1 MKRFMTALLVFV
13 LTVTTVLPLA
23 GCGKK
28 TENVISWGQWL
39 AMVDSAFGME
49 SYTTE
54 IPYFNTV
61 SETDPYFKEVQIA
74 AEWNVIPSGIQLD
87 TKKNVKWQEALVT
100 LINVGNFMDADA
112 TEEEKVT
119 YAKENFGV
127 EIRDYW
133 LSREITIEK
142 ATLLLSNAQE
152 QWANRK
158 YDYMTQEISFKEG
171 IKDFTTQENYIS
183 EYTLLEDNVI
193 AIPKEHAG
201 EIEQGDVYVLPPT
214 SGVPGISTYKAEEI
228 TEDENYVYVKNSET
242 LGLEEVAENLFV
254 EGTYVPTA
262 ENSIIY
268 DGNGNIISSG
278 SNVATY
284 LGTEEGKEYQISN
297 LIVQNETDNKGINT
311 KISNKHSF
319 VVDGWSVDL
328 EYGLDGSLNLKAS
341 VKTPNMLSSDDATL
355 KGNASF
361 EVSDFTI
368 TQKIDW
374 KWFQLKEASLK
385 VDYKETAKL
394 GFEYKPKEI
403 KQVFAPEWSNGNGK
417 FLTNWKKSVWKDN
430 DAKGAKTIKICSI
443 DVYDCAVARVCLDI
457 NATLRANGSVSI
469 TVTERGTKGAEYK
482 DGNFRFINTSD
493 RTGELTAK
501 GKVELTAALGPAL
514 YVIGLKE
521 QIIGIQVEG
530 GVGATVSFT
539 YRLADSENHLLEEEI
554 ESDGNGEQDESL
566 YSASI
571 SAKGSEIEEFAKTQ
585 GCDGYV
591 VNQDTVILHID
602 ACIDVTGYF
611 IIRVKM
617 PDTCM
622 AAKLLKGK
630 ITLSHEFLG
639 ESNAKFINIHYENGQ
654 LVGMKLGL
662 GVDSQCTKKYVPFE
676 ANTQATASPLPEES
690 IAESETAWVGENLL
704 IGQMKTTIAIGEV
717 SSVFVQQLPKGYAE
731 KDIVYKSDDEKVA
744 TINENGVITGISEGS
759 VVITVMT
766 SDEKYKACVAVTV
779 TKDEEITITPLKWK
793 TDTSKLI
800 EL

>member
-1 MKRFMTALLVFV
+1 MDKVRVGMRMKRFMTALLVFV

-87 TKKNVKWQEALVT
+87 TKKNVKWQEALIT

-374 KWFQLKEASLK
+374 KWFQLKES
-385 VDYKETAKL
+385 T
-394 GFEYKPKEI
+394 
-403 KQVFAPEWSNGNGK
+403 
-417 FLTNWKKSVWKDN
+417 
-430 DAKGAKTIKICSI
+430 
-443 DVYDCAVARVCLDI
+443 
-457 NATLRANGSVSI
+457 
-469 TVTERGTKGAEYK
+469 
-482 DGNFRFINTSD
+482 
-493 RTGELTAK
+493 
-501 GKVELTAALGPAL
+501 
-514 YVIGLKE
+514 
-521 QIIGIQVEG
+521 
-530 GVGATVSFT
+530 
-539 YRLADSENHLLEEEI
+539 
-554 ESDGNGEQDESL
+554 
-566 YSASI
+566 
-571 SAKGSEIEEFAKTQ
+571 
-585 GCDGYV
+585 
-591 VNQDTVILHID
+591 
-602 ACIDVTGYF
+602 
-611 IIRVKM
+611 
-617 PDTCM
+617 
-622 AAKLLKGK
+622 
-630 ITLSHEFLG
+630 
-639 ESNAKFINIHYENGQ
+639 
-654 LVGMKLGL
+654 
-662 GVDSQCTKKYVPFE
+662 
-676 ANTQATASPLPEES
+676 
-690 IAESETAWVGENLL
+690 
-704 IGQMKTTIAIGEV
+704 
-717 SSVFVQQLPKGYAE
+717 
-731 KDIVYKSDDEKVA
+731 VYKGLHRV
-744 TINENGVITGISEGS
+744 GI
-759 VVITVMT
+759 
-766 SDEKYKACVAVTV
+766 
-779 TKDEEITITPLKWK
+779 
-793 TDTSKLI
+793 
-800 EL
+800 